1 MERINV
7 TQASLPTLEEY
18 MAEVG
23 DLFDSHWITNYGSKA
38 QHLQKKLTAYLGV
51 ENFFLFVNGHTAL
64 ELALQALELEGEV
77 ITTPFTFA
85 STTHAIVRNGLTP
98 VFCDIRQEDFTLD
111 VDKIEALITEKTCAI
126 LPVHVYGN
134 LCQVEAIAALAKK
147 YHLKGIYDAAHAFGE
162 AYQGQPVGN
171 FGDISMFSFH
181 ATKVFNT
188 IEGGGL
194 SFQDASLEKKFY
206 GLTNFGIYGE
216 DIVELVGANGKMNEF
231 QAAMGLCNLRKV
243 GADIRKRKALSEL
256 YDAYLA
262 DIPGIR
268 VNQAQ
273 AGVKRNYSYYP
284 ILIDEKIC
292 GSDRDQVIAALQA
305 ENIYPRKYF
314 YPLTSEFAC
323 YQKDYDAKKA
333 TPVAY
338 EISQRVLTLPLYPSL
353 TQEQVE
359 KIVTT
364 LIHAVQGEPPQYQW
378 AVG

>member
-18 MAEVG
+18 VAEVS

-38 QHLQKKLTAYLGV
+38 QQLQRKLTAYLGV

-64 ELALQALELEGEV
+64 ELALQALDLTGEV

-98 VFCDIRQEDFTLD
+98 VFCDIREEDFTLD
-111 VDKIEALITEKTCAI
+111 VDKIESLITEKTCAI

-134 LCQVEAIAALAKK
+134 LCQVEQIAALAKK
-147 YHLKGIYDAAHAFGE
+147 YQLKVIYDAAHAFGE
-162 AYQGQPVGN
+162 AYKGQSIGN
-171 FGDISMFSFH
+171 FGDVSMFSFH

-194 SFQDASLEKKFY
+194 AFNDASLEKKFY

-231 QAAMGLCNLRKV
+231 QAAMGLCNLRNV
-243 GADIRKRKALSEL
+243 TNDIRKRKELSEL

-262 DIPGIR
+262 AVPGIR
-268 VNQAQ
+268 LNQAQ
-273 AGVKRNYSYYP
+273 PGVKRNYSYYP
-284 ILIDEKIC
+284 IVIDESQC
-292 GSDRDQVIAALQA
+292 GVKREQVIAALQK

-323 YQKDYDAKKA
+323 YEKDYDAQKA

-338 EISQRVLTLPLYPSL
+338 AISQRVLTLPLYPAL
-353 TQEQVE
+353 TQEQVI
-359 KIVTT
+359 KIVTILKNT
-364 LIHAVQGEPPQYQW
+364 LQAEPPQYQW

>member
-7 TQASLPTLEEY
+7 TQASLPTLEDY
-18 MAEVG
+18 MAEVS

-38 QHLQKKLTAYLGV
+38 QQLQKKLTAFLGV

-98 VFCDIRQEDFTLD
+98 VFCDIREEDFTID
-111 VDKIEALITEKTCAI
+111 ANKIEALITDKTCAI

-134 LCQVEAIAALAKK
+134 LCQVEQIAALAKK
-147 YHLKGIYDAAHAFGE
+147 YNLKVVYDAAHAFGE
-162 AYQGQPVGN
+162 AYQGQPVGD
-171 FGDISMFSFH
+171 FGDVSMFSFH

-206 GLTNFGIYGE
+206 GLTNFGIFGE

-231 QAAMGLCNLRKV
+231 QAAMGLCNLRNV
-243 GADIRKRKALSEL
+243 SADIRKRKVLSEL
-256 YDAYLA
+256 YDEYLA
-262 DIPGIR
+262 EIPEIR
-268 VNQAQ
+268 INHAQ
-273 AGVKRNYSYYP
+273 PGVKRNYSYYP
-284 ILIDEKIC
+284 IVIEESLC
-292 GSDRDQVIAALQA
+292 GVNRSQVIAALQK
-305 ENIYPRKYF
+305 EHIYPRKYF

-323 YQKDYDAKKA
+323 YEKDYDAKKA

-338 EISQRVLTLPLYPSL
+338 EISQRVLTLPLYPAL
-353 TQEQVE
+353 TQEQVQ
-359 KIVTT
+359 KIATT
-364 LIHAVQGEPPQYQW
+364 LINAVQGEPPQYQW
-378 AVG
+378 AFG